1 MGMCTGRVGIG
12 IGSGKEKGDGRMGWD
27 GSSFGRGGWET
38 ERQRAGA
45 ILFLLSTKENGV
57 DKLSETRREREMK
70 EMVNHRSNYYE
81 KVM

>member
-1 MGMCTGRVGIG
+1 MLVVWVEMAAASAEAG
-12 IGSGKEKGDGRMGWD
+12 GKE
-27 GSSFGRGGWET
+27 T
-38 ERQRAGA
+38 EGQRAGA

-70 EMVNHRSNYYE
+70 EIVNLSSNCYE